1 MAYPFPGMNPY
12 LEQRSFWPDVHLNL
26 ISRTQ
31 RALAR
36 TLPDHYYVAAEE
48 RAYVAA
54 IDPQTLVGR
63 PDLAV
68 IGAPGPASPFP
79 MEAGVGNPVQ
89 VLVPVL
95 DEVRER
101 YLEIRESSTHRVIT
115 VIEILSP
122 SNKAPGQGRMLYE
135 EKRREV
141 LYSAS
146 NLVEIDLL
154 RGGEPM
160 PIHPM
165 FKSDYRI
172 LISRS
177 WERPHSFLY
186 GFNLTDPIPDV
197 PVPLQRSEDEP
208 ILALNPLLQQIYG
221 DVRYDLRIDYT
232 SSPPQPPVDEETFA
246 WIDHLLCEMG
256 LRQQEGSRTD

>member
-12 LEQRSFWPDVHLNL
+12 LERRSLWPDVHLEL
-26 ISRTQ
+26 IRAIRLALTH
-31 RALAR
+31 ALA
-36 TLPDHYYVAAEE
+36 PHYYIAAEE

-63 PDLAV
+63 PDVAV
-68 IGAPGPASPFP
+68 IGAPGVARPLLIGAN
-79 MEAGVGNPVQ
+79 VGNPVQ

-122 SNKAPGQGRMLYE
+122 SNKAPGQGRILYE

-160 PIHPM
+160 PIHPL

-177 WERPHSFLY
+177 WERPRSFLY

-197 PVPLQRSEDEP
+197 PIPLQRSEDEP

-221 DVRYDLRIDYT
+221 DVRYDLRVDYT
-232 SSPPQPPVDEETFA
+232 SSPPQPPVDEETLA
-246 WIDHLLCEMG
+246 WMDHLLCEMG
-256 LRQQEGSRTD
+256 LRQQKGE